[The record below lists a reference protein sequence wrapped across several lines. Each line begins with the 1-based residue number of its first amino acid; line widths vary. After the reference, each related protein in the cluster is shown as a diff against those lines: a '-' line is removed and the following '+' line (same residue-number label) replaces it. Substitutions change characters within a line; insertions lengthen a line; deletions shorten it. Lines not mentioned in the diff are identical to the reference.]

1 MHKVKF
7 ASITQIGETVYA
19 PGDTAVISDE
29 LTDEVCSRR
38 LAWDQGYVDEVVEA
52 SDAVA
57 PESKPA
63 ETPAPATK
71 ATKPKKVKA

>member
-7 ASITQIGETVYA
+7 AATTQIGETVYA
-19 PGDTAVISDE
+19 PGDFATLSDD
-29 LTDEVCSRR
+29 LTEEVCSRR
-38 LAWDQGYVDEVVEA
+38 LAWDQGAVDEVVEA

-63 ETPAPATK
+63 ETLAPATK